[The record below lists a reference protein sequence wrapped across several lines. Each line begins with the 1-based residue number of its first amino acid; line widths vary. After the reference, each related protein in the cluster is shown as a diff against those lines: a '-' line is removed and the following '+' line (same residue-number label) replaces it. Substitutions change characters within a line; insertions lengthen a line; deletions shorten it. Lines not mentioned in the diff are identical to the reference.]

1 VIARRNDRM
10 IIDNFSPFLGHH
22 CETTATGSLL
32 KCLGI
37 EMSEA
42 MLFGIGEGL
51 GFIYWDMKNMPFPFI
66 GGRIKPDILTQNIV
80 NNLGLQIDVKETSSP
95 KTAWETVKNNIDEG
109 IAVGLKLDCYH
120 LDYFTHKVHFAA
132 HYVAMYGYD
141 DNFAYLVDT
150 DQQGGLVK
158 TSLENLA
165 LARNEKGPMSSKNL
179 SYTIKK
185 KEVMPDL
192 KEVIRKSIKRNAQDF
207 LNPPIKNIGYKGI
220 EKTSVEIKK
229 WFKRSKDIEYDLILT
244 ATLMERGGTGGSIFR
259 NIYRDFLKESLTIFS
274 NDAIQNAYNLFTEI
288 APLWMEVAKLI
299 NKAGETQEIIFL
311 NQASDILTYLSR
323 KEYEAMDQ
331 LSKIN

>member
-1 VIARRNDRM
+1 M
-10 IIDNFSPFLGHH
+10 IIDNFSPFSGQH

-66 GGRIKPDILTQNIV
+66 GGRIKPDILTLNIV
-80 NNLGLQIDVKETSSP
+80 NNLGLQIDVKETSSL
-95 KTAWETVKNNIDEG
+95 KTAWKTVKNNIDEG

-120 LDYFTHKVHFAA
+120 LDYFTQKVHFPA

-141 DNFAYLVDT
+141 DNFAYLIDT
-150 DQQGGLVK
+150 DQQGGMVK

-165 LARNEKGPMSSKNL
+165 LARNEKGPMSSNNL

-192 KEVIRKSIKRNAQDF
+192 REAIIKSIKRNAQVF
-207 LNPPIKNIGYKGI
+207 LNPPIKNIGFKGI
-220 EKTSVEIKK
+220 EKTSIEIKK

-259 NIYRDFLKESLTIFS
+259 NIYRDFLKECLIIFD
-274 NDAIQNAYNLFTEI
+274 NKTIQNAYNLFAEI

-311 NQASDILTYLSR
+311 NQASDILSELSK

-331 LSKIN
+331 LSEIN